1 MVTLNTMQDI
11 AADCDKK
18 CAMNAGPF
26 TPTAAP
32 HPASP
37 PAWLG
42 AGAVLVMLALATAAG
57 LAIAPRWESFPVVLV
72 YLPPVLAAATFA
84 GRWLALSAAVAATLA
99 YNFFFTEP
107 YYTLLVRDT
116 GDVLTVAMLLMVGL
130 VTSHLVTS
138 LKAQGELAAFH
149 AGRNATI
156 AGFARR
162 LLSCAD
168 QMAIAEVAAA
178 ELARI
183 LDCHACVV
191 AGGPE
196 VRLIAA
202 TAGVDR
208 LTAADLAVAAQAL
221 EHGITAGRN
230 ISGGSLTDW
239 QFHPVRA
246 AAGTLAAT
254 GLARSDGMP
263 PVETERLSLLESLL
277 DQVALALERARLES
291 AGRENIVLRER
302 DDLRSALL
310 ASIGNDIRPRLHAI
324 AAGLRKLSRAGGA
337 DSDVLHEIAG
347 ETAKLTGFIDNLADL
362 DLTQNQD
369 PIMVG
374 AVAIDLYRRTV
385 THGGAPVHLTPKEF
399 AVLAEL
405 ARNAGRVLT
414 HRYLLRA
421 VWGPA
426 HEDHVDY
433 LRVAVSALRRKLGE
447 GVILNEPAV
456 GYRLPVQSD
465 Q

>member
-1 MVTLNTMQDI
+1 
-11 AADCDKK
+11 
-18 CAMNAGPF
+18 MNSGPF
-26 TPTAAP
+26 LPRPAPRPT
-32 HPASP
+32 
-37 PAWLG
+37 WLG
-42 AGAVLVMLALATAAG
+42 AGAVLVMFALATAAG
-57 LAIAPRWESFPVVLV
+57 LAVAPRWASFPVVLL
-72 YLPPVLAAATFA
+72 YLPPVLVAAAFA
-84 GRWLALSAAVAATLA
+84 GRWVALLAAVGATLA

-107 YYTLLVRDT
+107 TYTLLVHDT
-116 GDVLTVAMLLMVGL
+116 GDVVTVAMLLMVGL

-138 LKAQGELAAFH
+138 LRAQGELAAFH

-168 QMAIAEVAAA
+168 DKAIAEVAAR

-183 LDCHACVV
+183 FDCHACVV
-191 AGGPE
+191 AGLPE
-196 VRLIAA
+196 GRLL
-202 TAGVDR
+202 AGASR
-208 LTAADLAVAAQAL
+208 LTEADLAVAGQTLAS
-221 EHGITAGRN
+221 GTPGGRH

-239 QFHPVRA
+239 QFHPVQA
-246 AAGTLAAT
+246 AAGVLAVV

-263 PVETERLSLLESLL
+263 PVEAEGLSLLANLT
-277 DQVALALERARLES
+277 DQMALALERARLES

-310 ASIGNDIRPRLHAI
+310 GSIGNDIRPRLHAI
-324 AAGLRKLSRAGGA
+324 AAGLRKLQRAGGGEVQ
-337 DSDVLHEIAG
+337 VLHEVAG

-369 PIMVG
+369 PILVG

-385 THGGAPVHLTPKEF
+385 TRGGEPVHLTPKEF
-399 AVLAEL
+399 AVIAEL
-405 ARNAGRVLT
+405 ARQAGRVLT

-426 HEDHVDY
+426 HEDDIDY
-433 LRVAVSALRRKLGE
+433 LRVAVSALRKKLGE